1 MPDSAQ
7 SVYFVNADGDPV
19 RLAIKGRASYTNCSP
34 AQVFLERVTGEGE
47 SSLLV
52 DFADCTGMDS
62 TFLGLLAGAA
72 LRVKGRKPTPG
83 TVTLTG
89 LSPRN
94 LELVRNLGLHRLM
107 TVDGA
112 TPPASVGGAGLAPAA
127 PGHAAASQD
136 TILRAHEDLMRID
149 PANDAKF
156 RDVVTFLRREAPPK
170 P

>member
-19 RLAIKGRASYTNCSP
+19 RLVIKGRASYTNCAP
-34 AQVFLERVTGEGE
+34 AQTFLERVTGEGA

-52 DFADCTGMDS
+52 DFTDCTGMDS

-72 LRVKGRKPTPG
+72 LRIKGRKPSPG
-83 TVTLTG
+83 MMTLTG

-112 TPPASVGGAGLAPAA
+112 AVAPAPDAAGLAPES
-127 PGHAAASQD
+127 PGRGAASHD

-156 RDVVTFLRREAPPK
+156 RDVVTFLKREAPPK

>member
-19 RLAIKGRASYTNCSP
+19 RFAIKGRASYTNCAP
-34 AQVFLERVTGEGE
+34 AQQFLERVTGDGA
-47 SSLLV
+47 SSLII
-52 DFADCTGMDS
+52 DFSDCTGMDS

-72 LRVKGRKPTPG
+72 LRIKGRHPTPG
-83 TVTLTG
+83 TLTLTG

-112 TPPASVGGAGLAPAA
+112 PGDPAKAVSGLAPEA
-127 PGHAAASQD
+127 GKAAASQE

-156 RDVVTFLRREAPPK
+156 RDVVTFLKREAPPK